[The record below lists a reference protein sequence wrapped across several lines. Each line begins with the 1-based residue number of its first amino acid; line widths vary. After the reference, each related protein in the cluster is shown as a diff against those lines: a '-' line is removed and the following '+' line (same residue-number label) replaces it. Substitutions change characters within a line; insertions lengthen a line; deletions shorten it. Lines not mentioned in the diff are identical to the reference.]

1 MHLLTG
7 EAKNRGENFRPET
20 RRAWMERML
29 ALSAIAPTF
38 CQNLALAQSTSGRS
52 EATKW
57 SIPGLFPGKVVSVTG
72 DKSIVSGAYQKEPVQ
87 GMMRTGMQSLTGAPD
102 RQQSWKMF
110 FSPGERVGIKL
121 NPVSRPYVISD
132 PTVLHE
138 IVAGLEAAGVKRQ
151 DIVVY
156 DRYKEEFLAAGF
168 DKWLPEGVRWTF
180 AAQRYEEV
188 QQGIDGYD
196 PDHFLDMQLTLPGFD
211 FKNERARRSY
221 ASRFISTDV
230 DKLVNLCL
238 LKHHQSAGITI
249 ALKNLSH
256 GLVNN
261 VNRSH
266 SSAML
271 NACGAFIPT
280 SVSIPVIRNK
290 TVLNICDGVKALYH
304 GGPGLNP
311 RKVKYVW
318 EHKTM
323 YFSTDPVA
331 MDRIGWQALDAKRT
345 SVGMAPIADAKPDAD
360 SGFVRMQPE
369 HVDIAGA
376 LGLGVGDMRKIQ
388 HVRLKA

>member
-7 EAKNRGENFRPET
+7 EAKNRGENYRPES

-29 ALSAIAPTF
+29 AMAAVAPTF
-38 CQNLALAQSTSGRS
+38 CQSLALGNSTSSKS
-52 EATKW
+52 EATKF
-57 SIPGLFPGKVVSVTG
+57 SLPGLFPGKVVSVEQG
-72 DKSIVSGAYQKEPVQ
+72 NSIVNGVYQKEPVRQ
-87 GMMRTGMQSLTGAPD
+87 MMRQGMQSLTGAAD
-102 RQQSWKMF
+102 YVESWKMF

-121 NPVSRPYVISD
+121 NPVSRPYVMSD
-132 PTVLHE
+132 PSVVHE
-138 IVAGLEAAGVKRQ
+138 IVAGLEAAGIKRK

-156 DRYKEEFLAAGF
+156 DRYKQEFLEAGF
-168 DKWLPEGVRWTF
+168 DKWLPEGVRWSF
-180 AAQRYEEV
+180 AAQAYDGV

-196 PDHFLDMQLTLPGFD
+196 PDHYLDMQLTMPGFD

-221 ASRFISTDV
+221 ASRYITTEV

-261 VNRSH
+261 VCRSH
-266 SSAML
+266 SSPML
-271 NACGAFIPT
+271 NACGAFIPAAV
-280 SVSIPVIRNK
+280 SVPVIRNK
-290 TVLNICDGVKALYH
+290 TVLNICDGIKGLYH
-304 GGPGLNP
+304 GGPGVSP
-311 RKVKYVW
+311 RKAKYVW
-318 EHKTM
+318 EHKTL

-331 MDRIGWQALDAKRT
+331 MDRIGWKALDAKRL
-345 SVGMAPIADAKPDAD
+345 SVGMALIADAKPDAD

-376 LGLGVGDMRKIQ
+376 LGLGVGDMDKIQ

>member
-7 EAKNRGENFRPET
+7 ETKNRGENFRPET

-29 ALSAIAPTF
+29 AISAIAPTF
-38 CQNLALAQSTSGRS
+38 CQNLALGQSTVSKS
-52 EATKW
+52 EASKF
-57 SIPGLFPGKVVSVTG
+57 SIPGLFPGKVVSVR
-72 DKSIVSGAYQKEPVQ
+72 DEKSIVNGAYQKEPVQ
-87 GMMRTGMQSLTGAPD
+87 RMVRTGMQSLTGAANWTD
-102 RQQSWKMF
+102 SWKMF

-132 PTVLHE
+132 STVLHE
-138 IVAGLEAAGVKRQ
+138 IVAGLESAGIKRQ

-156 DRYKEEFLAAGF
+156 DRYRQEFLAAGF
-168 DKWLPEGVRWTF
+168 DKWLPDGVRWSF
-180 AAQRYEEV
+180 AAQQYDDV

-196 PDHFLDMQLTLPGFD
+196 PNHYLDMQLTMPGFD

-221 ASRFISTDV
+221 ASRFITTEV

-261 VNRSH
+261 VCRSH
-266 SSAML
+266 SSPML
-271 NACGAFIPT
+271 NACGAFIPA

-318 EHKTM
+318 EHKTL

-331 MDRIGWQALDAKRT
+331 MDRIGWNELDKQRAL
-345 SVGMAPIADAKPDAD
+345 VGMAPIADAKPDAD

-376 LGLGVGDMRKIQ
+376 LGLGVGDVKKIQ
-388 HVRLKA
+388 HVMLRS

>member
-7 EAKNRGENFRPET
+7 KYAFRGENFRPET

-38 CQNLALAQSTSGRS
+38 CSNLAYGSSTVSKS
-52 EATKW
+52 EATKF
-57 SIPGLFPGKVVSVTG
+57 SLPGLYPGKVVSVR
-72 DKSIVSGAYQKEPVQ
+72 DEKSIVSGVYQKEAV
-87 GMMRTGMQSLTGAPD
+87 GRMMSTGMQGLTGSKDSVA
-102 RQQSWKMF
+102 SWRTF

-132 PTVLHE
+132 ATVVRE
-138 IVAGLEAAGVKRQ
+138 IIAGLESAGIKRQ

-156 DRYKEEFLAAGF
+156 DRYKAEFLAAGF
-168 DKWLPEGVRWTF
+168 DKWLPEGVRWSF
-180 AAQRYEEV
+180 AAQAYDGV

-196 PDHFLDMQLTLPGFD
+196 TNHYLDMQLTMPGYD
-211 FKNERARRSY
+211 FNNETARRSY
-221 ASRFISTDV
+221 ASKYITTEV

-261 VNRSH
+261 VCRSH
-266 SSAML
+266 SSPML
-271 NACGAFIPT
+271 NACGAFIPAA
-280 SVSIPVIRNK
+280 VSIPVIRNK
-290 TVLNICDGVKALYH
+290 AVLQICDGIKALYH
-304 GGPGLNP
+304 GGPGMNA
-311 RKVKYVW
+311 RKTKYVW

-331 MDRIGWQALDAKRT
+331 MDRIGWLEIDKQRAL
-345 SVGMAPIADAKPDAD
+345 VGMAPLADAKPDQD

-376 LGLGVGDMRKIQ
+376 LGLGIGDLAKIQ
-388 HVRLKA
+388 HVKLT